1 MTNRFTTL
9 YLTWLNNLGGFEY
22 FPFQA
27 DKEYLVNVEETG
39 ETSVNLLPN
48 WGESYGEFADTIKKQ
63 TYRKSR
69 NSILVKSQHL
79 TSNQVNAFY
88 QIRTSPLVQ
97 IINDRYDRRTVIVD
111 SDSFKKYSELD
122 QLYTMQFTILFT
134 DQIPSQRA

>member
-27 DKEYLVNVEETG
+27 DKDYMVNIEESG
-39 ETSVNLLPN
+39 DTSINIMDN
-48 WGESYGEFADTIKKQ
+48 WGASYGEFADTIRKQ

-79 TSNQVNAFY
+79 TLNQVNSLY

-97 IINDRYDRRTVIVD
+97 IINDRYDRRTVLVD
-111 SDSFKKYSELD
+111 TDNFKKYSETD
-122 QLYTMQFTILFT
+122 KLYSMQFTIIFT
-134 DQIPSQRA
+134 DRIPSQRA